1 MESISVFDIF
11 KIGVGPSSSHTM
23 GPWRAAQAFVKVLR
37 ERGVL
42 AQTNRVTTDLY
53 GSLAKTGRGHGTD
66 VAVMLGLSGEDPVTI
81 DPATLTARIDAMK
94 EAGRMRLGGE
104 GGKSVEFDHQRDI
117 VFHMSESLPF
127 HPNGVMFTALLAD
140 GARVSET
147 YYSVGGGFIVQ
158 EGETP
163 SGSRAVVLPFP
174 MEKAEDLAKWCRG
187 GMSDVGNRTPTP
199 LPFHP
204 TSDIRHHP
212 SCRGKAHSG
221 RLDCGWFNN
230 W

>member
-23 GPWRAAQAFVKVLR
+23 GPWRAAEAFVAVLR
-37 ERGVL
+37 ERCALGATERVL
-42 AQTNRVTTDLY
+42 TDLY

-104 GGKSVEFDHQRDI
+104 NGKSVEFNHETDI
-117 VFHMSESLPF
+117 VFHMRESLPF
-127 HPNGVMFTALLAD
+127 HPNGVTFTAWLAD
-140 GARVSET
+140 GNRVRET

-158 EGETP
+158 EGVAA
-163 SGSRAVVLPFP
+163 SGSRAMKLPFP
-174 MEKAEDLAKWCRG
+174 IESGEDLAG
-187 GMSDVGNRTPTP
+187 
-199 LPFHP
+199 
-204 TSDIRHHP
+204 
-212 SCRGKAHSG
+212 
-221 RLDCGWFNN
+221 
-230 W
+230 